1 MTEECRLCA
10 GEHDEATH
18 AATRRIH
25 EWLRRQVCAT
35 LKPVAIPKQRLH
47 GFLPTLWSCG
57 ARHRGGR
64 RRANEANWTHS
75 ADRSRRGSQFGNH
88 GSRS

>member
-47 GFLPTLWSCG
+47 GFPPTLASVKELRCP
-57 ARHRGGR
+57 A
-64 RRANEANWTHS
+64 
-75 ADRSRRGSQFGNH
+75 SRRKAAGK
-88 GSRS
+88 